1 MTEAPTASPW
11 EMQRFEIRTRL
22 EPLDYLHFMK
32 SVHWTWPERL
42 VAMLPAVGMGSI
54 GAVAA
59 LIASEPLIE
68 RLPVFTYW
76 DWGLAAALGG
86 ALVAYLIFKVFIIG
100 PYIDSTFEGQPI
112 GMGETTIM
120 VDTQGVNANL
130 AGIEMR
136 APWIKVQRVIVTD
149 EHLFL
154 AFSRLSAMIIPR
166 RAFADDADAARFA
179 AFVHK
184 MAPKDT

>member
-1 MTEAPTASPW
+1 MTDTIASPW
-11 EMQRFEIRTRL
+11 ETHRFEIKTRL

-32 SVHWTWPERL
+32 SVHWTWPERV
-42 VAMLPAVGMGSI
+42 VAMLPPVGMGSI

-59 LIASEPLIE
+59 LIASEPFIE
-68 RLPVFTYW
+68 RLPVYPYW
-76 DWGLAAALGG
+76 DWGLAAALAG
-86 ALVAYLIFKVFIIG
+86 ALVAYLIFKVFVIG
-100 PYIDSTFEGQPI
+100 PYINSTFEGQPI
-112 GMGETTIM
+112 GMGETTIV
-120 VDTQGVNANL
+120 VDPQGVNANL

-154 AFSRLSAMIIPR
+154 AFSRLSALIVPR
-166 RAFADDADAARFA
+166 RAFGDDDDAARFA

-184 MAPKDT
+184 MAPKGT